1 MVKRRAEG
9 KGGKRSKVLKKKR
22 GGEISREEK
31 EDKRQAREGKSPCNF
46 YNPPGIYTFT
56 RQIMEMKNKMEKFPS
71 QTRHRIFLIFF
82 FLSVALLNFFP
93 LT

>member
-71 QTRHRIFLIFF
+71 QTRDRIFFF
-82 FLSVALLNFFP
+82 FLSVALLNFF
-93 LT
+93 L